1 MTPPVRLGG
10 WELDYLEY
18 LRVELG
24 RAERTLRSYEADL
37 RQFATWCA
45 EEEIDP
51 MAARTPE
58 LRAWL
63 AELERRGCGGRTR
76 ARKLSTLRGFYRHLM
91 QRGRAEQDPTELL
104 KSRERSRPL
113 PKTLT
118 REEVERLIAQPSVG
132 EAAGLR
138 DRAML
143 EVAYGCGLRVSEVIG
158 LQLGDVEAEEGF
170 VRCYGKGSKERL
182 VPLGDE
188 AAHWLERYVSTARAQ
203 FGPAAREQA
212 VFLGRRGRP
221 LTRQWF
227 AKLLKGYATDAGI
240 ARARVSPHVLRHSF
254 ATHLLEADADLRAVQ
269 AMLGH
274 TQIATTEIY
283 THVDRARLRAVYD
296 AHHPRAR

>member
-1 MTPPVRLGG
+1 MSAGRLGG

-24 RAERTLRSYEADL
+24 RAERTLRSYAADL
-37 RQFATWCA
+37 RQFDDWCTA
-45 EEEIDP
+45 EGIDP
-51 MAARTPE
+51 LAVRTE
-58 LRAWL
+58 QLRCWL
-63 AELERRGCGGRTR
+63 AALERRGCGGRTR

-91 QRGRAEQDPTELL
+91 DRGRIERDPTELL
-104 KSRERSRPL
+104 KARERRRAL

-118 REEVERLIAQPSVG
+118 RDEVDRLIAQPLTG
-132 EAAGLR
+132 EPAGLR

-158 LQLGDVEAEEGF
+158 LQLGDVETDEGF

-188 AAHWLERYVSTARAQ
+188 AAYWLERYVAEGRGH
-203 FGPAAREQA
+203 FDPAVNEQA
-212 VFLGRRGRP
+212 VFLGRRGGP

-227 AKLLKGYATDAGI
+227 GKLLKKYASDAAI
-240 ARARVSPHVLRHSF
+240 ERARVSPHVLRHSF

-274 TQIATTEIY
+274 TQIATTEVY
-283 THVDRARLRAVYD
+283 THIDRTRLRAVYD

>member
-1 MTPPVRLGG
+1 MSGSRLGG

-24 RAERTLRSYEADL
+24 RSERTLRSYEADL
-37 RQFATWCA
+37 RQFDEWCG
-45 EEEIDP
+45 EEGVDP
-51 MAARTPE
+51 LTAKTAQ
-58 LRAWL
+58 LRCWL
-63 AELERRGCGGRTR
+63 AALEQGGCGGRTR
-76 ARKLSTLRGFYRHLM
+76 ARKLSALRGFYRRLM
-91 QRGRAEQDPTELL
+91 ESGRVEKDPTELL
-104 KSRERSRPL
+104 QSRERKRPL

-118 REEVERLIAQPSVG
+118 RDEVDRLIAQPVTA
-132 EAAGLR
+132 EPAGLR

-158 LQLGDVEAEEGF
+158 LQLGDVEGEEGF

-188 AAHWLERYVSTARAQ
+188 AAHWIARYVAEGRGQ
-203 FGPAAREQA
+203 FKPAAREQTI
-212 VFLGRRGRP
+212 FLGRRGGP

-227 AKLLKGYATDAGI
+227 GKLLKQYATDAGI
-240 ARARVSPHVLRHSF
+240 ERARVTPHVLRHSF
-254 ATHLLEADADLRAVQ
+254 ATHLLEGDADLRAVQ

-283 THVDRARLRAVYD
+283 THVDRTRLRAVYD

>member
-1 MTPPVRLGG
+1 MSGTRLGG

-24 RAERTLRSYEADL
+24 RSERTLRSYTADL
-37 RQFATWCA
+37 RQFDAWCT
-45 EEEIDP
+45 EEKIDP
-51 MAARTPE
+51 MSVTPAQ
-58 LRAWL
+58 LRRWL
-63 AELERRGCGGRTR
+63 AALEQKGCGGRTR
-76 ARKLSTLRGFYRHLM
+76 ARKLSTLRGFFRRLM
-91 QRGRAEQDPTELL
+91 DSGRVDKDPTELL
-104 KSRERSRPL
+104 KARERRRPL

-118 REEVERLIAQPSVG
+118 REEVDRLIAQPVTT
-132 EAAGLR
+132 EATGLR

-158 LQLGDVEAEEGF
+158 LQLADVEGEEGF

-188 AAHWLERYVSTARAQ
+188 AAHWLERYVAEGRLK
-203 FGPAAREQA
+203 FNPAPREQS
-212 VFLGRRGRP
+212 VFLGRRGGP

-227 AKLLKGYATDAGI
+227 GKLLKQYATDAGI
-240 ARARVSPHVLRHSF
+240 ARARVTPHVLRHSF
-254 ATHLLEADADLRAVQ
+254 ATHLLEGNADLRAVQ

>member
-1 MTPPVRLGG
+1 MGTTRLGG

-24 RAERTLRSYEADL
+24 RADRTLRSYEADL
-37 RQFATWCA
+37 RQFDDWCTQ
-45 EEEIDP
+45 EGIDP
-51 MAARTPE
+51 LAVQTAQ
-58 LRAWL
+58 LRDWL
-63 AELERRGCGGRTR
+63 AALEQKGCGGRTR
-76 ARKLSTLRGFYRHLM
+76 SRKLSTLRGFYRRLM
-91 QRGRAEQDPTELL
+91 ERGRIDRDPTELL
-104 KSRERSRPL
+104 KARERRRPL

-118 REEVERLIAQPSVG
+118 HDEVDRLIAQPVTA
-132 EAAGLR
+132 EPTGLR

-158 LQLGDVEAEEGF
+158 LQLGDIEADEGF

-188 AAHWLERYVSTARAQ
+188 AAHWLERYVAEGRSHFKPTAK
-203 FGPAAREQA
+203 EQA
-212 VFLGRRGRP
+212 VFLGRRGGP

-227 AKLLKGYATDAGI
+227 GKLLKQYATDAGI
-240 ARARVSPHVLRHSF
+240 ERVRVSPHVLRHSF
-254 ATHLLEADADLRAVQ
+254 ATHLLEGDADLRAVQ

-274 TQIATTEIY
+274 TQIATTEVY